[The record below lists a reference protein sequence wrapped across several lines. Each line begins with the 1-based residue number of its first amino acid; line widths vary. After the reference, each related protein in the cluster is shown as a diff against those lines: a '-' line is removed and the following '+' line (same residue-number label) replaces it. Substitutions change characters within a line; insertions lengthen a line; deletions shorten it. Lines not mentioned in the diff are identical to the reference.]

1 MMPYNRKDKLVLSQ
15 CIADKLEIDRGY
27 AVMRRFENWKLK
39 YKILFVALLP
49 ILVVCIAVMV
59 INNTVIKNTLLDKT
73 KNELKATAE
82 ALSAAYNQ
90 NSGEYFKNDDGEI
103 WKGTYNVSLSQKL
116 VTEMSEKTG
125 SSLTF
130 FYGDKRLVTSLK
142 DKKGDYILGSK
153 AGDYLKKNVLEGGK
167 DVFTS
172 RVSVEGTMYY
182 GYYIPVKQNNSDDII
197 GMIFAGMPVREV
209 DKTINLVS
217 GLLFLIL
224 GIVLILTILVSVLAS
239 KEIASAIE
247 DSVLVVQNMASGN
260 LNVSINRKNLGRKD
274 EVGKLSAGTKSL
286 RESLGN
292 MIGAISDNT
301 LSLDVASQDMSNIA
315 GQASDAMDSI
325 SENLKSVLESAK
337 NQAEVTASVDDN
349 VNNIN
354 MMLKQT
360 GDEADGLSDAADD
373 MLGTGREVDNSLKNL
388 YNSNEEV
395 LDAIERIRK
404 QTSETDISVDKIKEA
419 VNLIAS
425 IAEETN
431 LLSLNASIEAARA
444 GESGKGFAVVAVEIS
459 KLAEQSN
466 AASADIEKM
475 IMDLGKNSERTV
487 ETMEMVQDAINR
499 QSDDMNNTRKIFEKV
514 KDRINLVAKGVA
526 NIREATERLEGETT
540 YIAEDINGLN
550 AAANKNMENVKETME
565 AGEEVLKVVK
575 NVSSMSVNV
584 NTAANEMMQSVEKFR
599 KK

>member
-1 MMPYNRKDKLVLSQ
+1 
-15 CIADKLEIDRGY
+15 
-27 AVMRRFENWKLK
+27 MRRFENWKLK

-360 GDEADGLSDAADD
+360 ADEADGLSDAADD

-526 NIREATERLEGETT
+526 NIRKATERLEGETT

>member
-1 MMPYNRKDKLVLSQ
+1 
-15 CIADKLEIDRGY
+15 
-27 AVMRRFENWKLK
+27 MRRFENWKLK

-526 NIREATERLEGETT
+526 NIREATERLEGETA

-599 KK
+599 KKQI

>member
-1 MMPYNRKDKLVLSQ
+1 
-15 CIADKLEIDRGY
+15 
-27 AVMRRFENWKLK
+27 MRRFENWKLK

-337 NQAEVTASVDDN
+337 NQAEVTANVDDN

-444 GESGKGFAVVAVEIS
+444 GKSGKGFAVVAVEIS

-475 IMDLGKNSERTV
+475 IMDLGQNSERTV

>member
-1 MMPYNRKDKLVLSQ
+1 
-15 CIADKLEIDRGY
+15 
-27 AVMRRFENWKLK
+27 MRIFENWKLK

-90 NSGEYFKNDDGEI
+90 NSGEYFQNDDGEI

-142 DKKGDYILGSK
+142 DKKGNYILGSK

-197 GMIFAGMPVREV
+197 GMIFAGMPAREV

-224 GIVLILTILVSVLAS
+224 GIVLVLTIFVSVLAS

-475 IMDLGKNSERTV
+475 IMDLGQNSERTV

-575 NVSSMSVNV
+575 DVSSMSVNV

>member
-1 MMPYNRKDKLVLSQ
+1 
-15 CIADKLEIDRGY
+15 
-27 AVMRRFENWKLK
+27 MRRFENWKLK

-404 QTSETDISVDKIKEA
+404 QTSETDISVDKIQEA

-599 KK
+599 KKQI

>member
-1 MMPYNRKDKLVLSQ
+1 
-15 CIADKLEIDRGY
+15 
-27 AVMRRFENWKLK
+27 MRRFENWKLK

-475 IMDLGKNSERTV
+475 IMDLGQNSERTV

-584 NTAANEMMQSVEKFR
+584 NTAANEMMQSVENSEKSKYKIVKALSSVIR
-599 KK
+599 LLLSLKKKED

>member
-1 MMPYNRKDKLVLSQ
+1 
-15 CIADKLEIDRGY
+15 
-27 AVMRRFENWKLK
+27 MRIFENWKLK

-90 NSGEYFKNDDGEI
+90 NSGEYFQNDDGEI

-197 GMIFAGMPVREV
+197 GMIFAGMPAREV
-209 DKTINLVS
+209 DRTINLVS

-224 GIVLILTILVSVLAS
+224 GIVLVLTIFVSVLAS

-475 IMDLGKNSERTV
+475 IMDLGQNSERTV

>member
-1 MMPYNRKDKLVLSQ
+1 M
-15 CIADKLEIDRGY
+15 
-27 AVMRRFENWKLK
+27 
-39 YKILFVALLP
+39 ALLP

>member
-1 MMPYNRKDKLVLSQ
+1 
-15 CIADKLEIDRGY
+15 
-27 AVMRRFENWKLK
+27 MRIFENWKLK

-59 INNTVIKNTLLDKT
+59 INNTVIKNTLLEKT

-90 NSGEYFKNDDGEI
+90 NSGEYFQNDDGEI

-167 DVFTS
+167 DVFKS

-197 GMIFAGMPVREV
+197 GMIFAGMPAREV

-224 GIVLILTILVSVLAS
+224 GIVLVLTIFVSVLAS

-475 IMDLGKNSERTV
+475 IMDLGQNSERTV

>member
-1 MMPYNRKDKLVLSQ
+1 
-15 CIADKLEIDRGY
+15 
-27 AVMRRFENWKLK
+27 MRRFENWKLK

-172 RVSVEGTMYY
+172 RVSVEGIMYY

-475 IMDLGKNSERTV
+475 IMDLGQNSERTV

-599 KK
+599 KKQI

>member
-1 MMPYNRKDKLVLSQ
+1 
-15 CIADKLEIDRGY
+15 
-27 AVMRRFENWKLK
+27 MRRFENWKLK

-475 IMDLGKNSERTV
+475 IMDLGQNSERTV

-550 AAANKNMENVKETME
+550 AAANKNMENVK

-599 KK
+599 KKQI

>member
-1 MMPYNRKDKLVLSQ
+1 M
-15 CIADKLEIDRGY
+15 
-27 AVMRRFENWKLK
+27 
-39 YKILFVALLP
+39 
-49 ILVVCIAVMV
+49 

-599 KK
+599 KKQI

>member
-1 MMPYNRKDKLVLSQ
+1 
-15 CIADKLEIDRGY
+15 
-27 AVMRRFENWKLK
+27 MRIFENWKLK

-90 NSGEYFKNDDGEI
+90 NSGEYFQNDDGEI

-197 GMIFAGMPVREV
+197 GMIFAGMPAREV

-224 GIVLILTILVSVLAS
+224 GIVLVLTIFVSVLAS

-315 GQASDAMDSI
+315 WQASDAMDSI

-444 GESGKGFAVVAVEIS
+444 GESGKGFAVVAFEIS

-475 IMDLGKNSERTV
+475 IMDLGQNSERTV

>member
-1 MMPYNRKDKLVLSQ
+1 
-15 CIADKLEIDRGY
+15 
-27 AVMRRFENWKLK
+27 MRIFENWKLK

-90 NSGEYFKNDDGEI
+90 NSGEYFQNDDGEI

-197 GMIFAGMPVREV
+197 GMIFAGMPAREV

-224 GIVLILTILVSVLAS
+224 GIVLVLTIFVSVLAS

-466 AASADIEKM
+466 AVSADIEKM
-475 IMDLGKNSERTV
+475 IMDLGQNSERTV

>member
-1 MMPYNRKDKLVLSQ
+1 
-15 CIADKLEIDRGY
+15 
-27 AVMRRFENWKLK
+27 MRIFENWKLK

-90 NSGEYFKNDDGEI
+90 NSGEYFQNDDGEI

-197 GMIFAGMPVREV
+197 GMIFAGMPAREV

-224 GIVLILTILVSVLAS
+224 GIVLVLTIFVSVLAS

-395 LDAIERIRK
+395 LDARERIRK

-475 IMDLGKNSERTV
+475 IMDLGQNSERTV

>member
-1 MMPYNRKDKLVLSQ
+1 
-15 CIADKLEIDRGY
+15 
-27 AVMRRFENWKLK
+27 MRIFENWKLK

-59 INNTVIKNTLLDKT
+59 INNTVIKNTLLEKT

-90 NSGEYFKNDDGEI
+90 NSGEYFQNDDGEI

-197 GMIFAGMPVREV
+197 GMIFAGMPAREV

-224 GIVLILTILVSVLAS
+224 GIVLVLTIFVSVLAS

-475 IMDLGKNSERTV
+475 IMDLGQNSERTV

-565 AGEEVLKVVK
+565 DGEEVLKVVK

>member
-1 MMPYNRKDKLVLSQ
+1 
-15 CIADKLEIDRGY
+15 
-27 AVMRRFENWKLK
+27 MRRFENWKLK

-550 AAANKNMENVKETME
+550 AATNKNMENVKETME

>member
-1 MMPYNRKDKLVLSQ
+1 
-15 CIADKLEIDRGY
+15 
-27 AVMRRFENWKLK
+27 MRRFENWKLK

-197 GMIFAGMPVREV
+197 GMIFAGMPVREI

-599 KK
+599 KKQI

>member
-1 MMPYNRKDKLVLSQ
+1 MVLSQ

-27 AVMRRFENWKLK
+27 AVMRIFENWKLK

-59 INNTVIKNTLLDKT
+59 INNTVIKNTLLEKT

-90 NSGEYFKNDDGEI
+90 NSGEYFQNDDGEI

-197 GMIFAGMPVREV
+197 GMIFAGMPAREV

-224 GIVLILTILVSVLAS
+224 GIVLVLTIFVSVLAS

-444 GESGKGFAVVAVEIS
+444 GESGKGFDVVAVEIS

-475 IMDLGKNSERTV
+475 IMDLGQNSERTV

>member
-1 MMPYNRKDKLVLSQ
+1 
-15 CIADKLEIDRGY
+15 
-27 AVMRRFENWKLK
+27 MRIFENWKLK

-90 NSGEYFKNDDGEI
+90 NSGEYFQNDDGEI

-197 GMIFAGMPVREV
+197 GMIFAGMPAREV

-224 GIVLILTILVSVLAS
+224 GIVLVLTIFVSVLAS

-475 IMDLGKNSERTV
+475 IMDLGQNSERTV
-487 ETMEMVQDAINR
+487 ETMEMVQDAIKR

-575 NVSSMSVNV
+575 NVSVCP
-584 NTAANEMMQSVEKFR
+584 
-599 KK
+599 

>member
-1 MMPYNRKDKLVLSQ
+1 
-15 CIADKLEIDRGY
+15 
-27 AVMRRFENWKLK
+27 MRRFENWKLK

-274 EVGKLSAGTKSL
+274 EVGKLSADTKSL

>member
-1 MMPYNRKDKLVLSQ
+1 
-15 CIADKLEIDRGY
+15 
-27 AVMRRFENWKLK
+27 MRRFENWKLK

-224 GIVLILTILVSVLAS
+224 GIVLVLTILVSVLAS

-475 IMDLGKNSERTV
+475 IMDLGQNSERTV

-599 KK
+599 KKQI

>member
-1 MMPYNRKDKLVLSQ
+1 
-15 CIADKLEIDRGY
+15 
-27 AVMRRFENWKLK
+27 MRRFENWKLK

-59 INNTVIKNTLLDKT
+59 INNTVIKNTLLEKT

-197 GMIFAGMPVREV
+197 GMIFAGMPAREV

-224 GIVLILTILVSVLAS
+224 GIVLVLTIFVSVLAS

-475 IMDLGKNSERTV
+475 IMDLGQNSERTV

>member
-1 MMPYNRKDKLVLSQ
+1 
-15 CIADKLEIDRGY
+15 
-27 AVMRRFENWKLK
+27 MRRFENWKLK

-404 QTSETDISVDKIKEA
+404 QTSETDISVDNIKEA